1 MWVDNEE
8 KRQTIMRVKL
18 LLALSLF
25 CPAII
30 SGQKFTNYFN
40 GEPDCYDSFMSGIF
54 RFAISDTLNMEVC
67 LITSQNV
74 DGEIIIPE
82 NVISPDNKKYTVT
95 SIASQAFWNLD
106 SITSIIIPESVI
118 EIGSFAFS
126 GCSRLSGIRISANVD
141 VGDGRLFWECDSL
154 KTAGPIGSGC
164 NFELGWVDTIP
175 ERIFNYCFNEVI
187 LPEGITEIPY
197 EAFSSSPV
205 EKVSLPSTL
214 ISIRE
219 KAFMS
224 AKRLKSIVVPNSVK
238 AIGTL
243 AFAFCD
249 SLESVVLSNKI
260 EQIPDACFKQCKS
273 LDNII
278 IPGSV
283 VSIGQLAFEGCAFKS
298 VILTDNLVS
307 ISEQAFCYC
316 DSLRNIFNYSI
327 SPQLISNDT
336 FIGCHNVVLHV
347 KQGYHEPYRSSL
359 WSQFIIKDDI

>member
-25 CPAII
+25 CPATIL
-30 SGQKFTNYFN
+30 GQKFTNYFN

-74 DGEIIIPE
+74 DGEIIISE

-95 SIASQAFWNLD
+95 SIASQ
-106 SITSIIIPESVI
+106 
-118 EIGSFAFS
+118 
-126 GCSRLSGIRISANVD
+126 
-141 VGDGRLFWECDSL
+141 
-154 KTAGPIGSGC
+154 
-164 NFELGWVDTIP
+164 
-175 ERIFNYCFNEVI
+175 
-187 LPEGITEIPY
+187 
-197 EAFSSSPV
+197 
-205 EKVSLPSTL
+205 
-214 ISIRE
+214 
-219 KAFMS
+219 AFMS

-278 IPGSV
+278 PGSV
-283 VSIGQLAFEGCAFKS
+283 VSIGELAFEGCAFKS

-359 WSQFIIKDDI
+359 WSRFIIKDDI